1 MNKHIKEVLIL
12 VIIGFCS
19 GLAIGFCF
27 LYLGNSSYNSLSDI
41 TWTGARV
48 FQFLVGG
55 IHGAIAMGTTFV
67 YQIERWSILRC
78 TFTHFIICMA
88 SFFAMAAIQGWLDF
102 SSSAF
107 IAFLVIMVI
116 CYIIIW
122 MMQYLTYRHM
132 VRMMNEEL
140 DKIKKNK

>member
-1 MNKHIKEVLIL
+1 MNKHIKEILIL
-12 VIIGFCS
+12 VIIGCFA
-19 GLAIGFCF
+19 GHAVGFCF

-41 TWTGARV
+41 TWTATEV
-48 FQFLVGG
+48 FKLLVGG

-78 TFTHFIICMA
+78 TSTHFIICMA

-102 SSSAF
+102 SSSIF
-107 IAFLVIMVI
+107 IAILVIMVI

-122 MMQYLTYRHM
+122 MMQYLAYRHM

-140 DKIKKNK
+140 EKIKRNK